1 MRRRM
6 LMTVLTLGILLL
18 SVPRARAAQ
27 TGFIRVETGEEGV
40 AVTLYH
46 AGTPVTGG
54 YRLDEAFGGG
64 LVRWGDLPSE
74 ALAPWLAEHA
84 GATGNTQ
91 KVNESGSADFPDL
104 EPGLYLVT
112 LTENARR
119 TDAFVVELPYEDIWE
134 ITVRPQTM
142 TAAQEPP
149 PTGQEPTPVIAAL
162 VLAVSGMGLLGM
174 AVCSKRKHAAY

>member
-1 MRRRM
+1 MRRKM
-6 LMTVLTLGILLL
+6 LVTVLTLGILLL

-27 TGFIRVETGEEGV
+27 TGSIRVEAGAEGV
-40 AVTLYH
+40 TVTLYH

-54 YRLDEAFGGG
+54 YRLDEVFGGG

-74 ALAPWLAEHA
+74 ALAAWLAEHA

-119 TDAFVVELPYEDIWE
+119 TDAFVVELPYEDIWQ
-134 ITVRPQTM
+134 ITVQPKGNGT
-142 TAAQEPP
+142 EPP
-149 PTGQEPTPVIAAL
+149 PTGQSTAPFLWAAGTL
-162 VLAVSGMGLLGM
+162 LSGTGLL
-174 AVCSKRKHAAY
+174 ALIRKRRA

>member
-27 TGFIRVETGEEGV
+27 TGSIRVETGEEGV

-119 TDAFVVELPYEDIWE
+119 TDAFVVELPYEDIWQ
-134 ITVRPQTM
+134 ITVQPKGNGT
-142 TAAQEPP
+142 EPP
-149 PTGQEPTPVIAAL
+149 PTGQSTAPFLWAAGTL
-162 VLAVSGMGLLGM
+162 LSGTGLL
-174 AVCSKRKHAAY
+174 ALIRKRKA

>member
-27 TGFIRVETGEEGV
+27 TGSIRVETGEEGV

-119 TDAFVVELPYEDIWE
+119 TDAFVVELPYEDIWQ
-134 ITVRPQTM
+134 ITVQPMGNGT
-142 TAAQEPP
+142 EPP
-149 PTGQEPTPVIAAL
+149 PTGQSTAPFLWAAGTL
-162 VLAVSGMGLLGM
+162 LSGTGLL
-174 AVCSKRKHAAY
+174 ALIRKRRA